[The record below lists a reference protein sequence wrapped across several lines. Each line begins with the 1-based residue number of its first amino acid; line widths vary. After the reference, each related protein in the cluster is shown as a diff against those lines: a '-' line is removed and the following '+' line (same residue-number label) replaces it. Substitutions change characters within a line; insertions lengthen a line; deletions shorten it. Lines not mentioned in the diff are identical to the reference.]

1 MLGVNNEVFKFGFV
15 DVGLFVI
22 LEEDGVGLIFE
33 DGVIEVI
40 FCTDEDSCVI
50 CVEFDVFIIELIG
63 ILVVIGIDEN
73 NVVVLVFG
81 IVVRVF

>member
-1 MLGVNNEVFKFGFV
+1 MLGVDNEVFKFGFV

-40 FCTDEDSCVI
+40 FCMDEDSCVI